1 MNKLD
6 LNNMVSDS
14 WVIVDKATDE
24 AVLETFSAKIAKA
37 INTEKYNV
45 VPILE
50 YLQSLNRKLT
60 FSKTA

>member
-14 WVIVDKATDE
+14 WVIVDKVTDE
-24 AVLETFSAKIAKA
+24 AVLETFSDKIAKA

-50 YLQSLNRKLT
+50 YLQSLNRKLAL
-60 FSKTA
+60 SKTP

>member
-6 LNNMVSDS
+6 INNMVSDS
-14 WVIVDKATDE
+14 WVIVDKVTDE
-24 AVLETFSAKIAKA
+24 AVLETFSDKIAKA

-50 YLQSLNRKLT
+50 YLQSLNRKLAL
-60 FSKTA
+60 SKTT